1 MRLLACVLSGPHAA
15 AVAKPHSWGPG
26 AETRSE
32 DTKYRPKNEMQVE
45 EGRMNFLIFIMAVC
59 DLQHS
64 SKRCLSDVMEYFI
77 SVAGPSAKA
86 MRNNTHAKMSS
97 SGMPGSGVTGWG
109 QGSGQ
114 GSLVSKVSEAYCNAL

>member
-1 MRLLACVLSGPHAA
+1 MRSERSPHTA
-15 AVAKPHSWGPG
+15 AVAKPHSRGPVV
-26 AETRSE
+26 ETRRE
-32 DTKYRPKNEMQVE
+32 DTKYRPKNEMKVD

-97 SGMPGSGVTGWG
+97 SGTPGVRGHWLGSGVR
-109 QGSGQ
+109 SG
-114 GSLVSKVSEAYCNAL
+114 VTDK